1 MNPKLK
7 SRLLIFFIAVF
18 LGLLLVWTTRTG
30 KAPAGTGDSTLLN
43 ARLPD
48 PRLPKDSWLSKMDFY
63 KQAEKDSSRFV
74 GIGGTVDS
82 GEVKVFRSL
91 AKLQERAAPT
101 VQTQPAPLPVAP
113 GPQQRA
119 AALLPPAVFTPPTL
133 PPHPVAPPDPELQQL
148 DTLLDKVLA
157 IQRASPPGVNKT
169 PVADKSPDTIPA
181 IPAVTETGCTLTS
194 GATLAFR
201 TSAEARWHGLLI
213 PRNTL
218 LYGTATLEGERLHVR
233 IKSIRM
239 GDLLCSVSLEAYD
252 QDGIEGI
259 YIPGAPAKDEAQAGA
274 DGLVNGL
281 NTGGGYGTAAGQ
293 AAGAGIQTLKSLF
306 SKKMREV
313 RVTVRE
319 NYAVWLK

>member
-30 KAPAGTGDSTLLN
+30 KAPAGTGDTTLLN

-91 AKLQERAAPT
+91 AKLQERAAPV
-101 VQTQPAPLPVAP
+101 VQTQPAPLPVAS

-119 AALLPPAVFTPPTL
+119 AAPLPPAVFTPPTL
-133 PPHPVAPPDPELQQL
+133 TPHPVAPPDPELQQL
-148 DTLLDKVLA
+148 GGLLDKVLA
-157 IQRASPPGVNKT
+157 IQHAQTSSVNAAPP
-169 PVADKSPDTIPA
+169 PIAPDTIPA

-201 TSAEARWHGLLI
+201 TSAEAHWHGLLI

-259 YIPGAPAKDEAQAGA
+259 YIPGAPAKDEAQASA